1 MRARHQ
7 SGRTCYF
14 LKMASSLRRASEA
27 FSLDAEERGPSFN
40 LK

>member
-14 LKMASSLRRASEA
+14 LNRASSLRRASEA
-27 FSLDAEERGPSFN
+27 FSLDSEERGPSLN